1 MEEKIVF
8 MTIKSDDFLDSSQH
22 CLNFACEVGYRNTIS
37 RAYYSMYHKAQE
49 ELKNIPSCTR
59 DHHSNL
65 IKYMRGDLGV
75 PREELSPARLKIL
88 GYELRQMRQARNES
102 DYRISESSIGESV
115 AIESIET
122 AKNFFRRISS
132 K

>member
-1 MEEKIVF
+1 
-8 MTIKSDDFLDSSQH
+8 MTIKSDDFLESSHH
-22 CLNFACEVGYRNTIS
+22 CLNSACEAGYRNTIS
-37 RAYYSMYHKAQE
+37 RAYYSMYHKSLE

-65 IKYMRGDLGV
+65 IRYMRGDLGS
-75 PREELSPARLKIL
+75 PNENLSASRLKIL

-115 AIESIET
+115 ARESIET
-122 AKNFFRRISS
+122 AKYFFIRISS